1 MKRESI
7 DEKLPS
13 KASIIGD
20 GGSNDSSGRINE
32 DQISQAYIERLF
44 QKEEKLSEDST
55 LFPKRQE
62 SDTDPTGQNRK
73 SVIQRLSKGQKSNS
87 KKNST
92 RPSHK

>member
-20 GGSNDSSGRINE
+20 GGSNESSGRINE

-44 QKEEKLSEDST
+44 
-55 LFPKRQE
+55 
-62 SDTDPTGQNRK
+62 
-73 SVIQRLSKGQKSNS
+73 
-87 KKNST
+87 
-92 RPSHK
+92 